1 MRQGL
6 GLSGILGL
14 CLIAAAPLPAA
25 AMDTVRLVLEQH
37 RFEPAEATVKAG
49 ERFRIEVTN
58 RDPTPSEIESSDM
71 RIEKI
76 VPAGAKVTL
85 TAGPLKPGR
94 YRFFDE
100 YHPETAKGTIVADRQ
115 VRPVRTCRES
125 GAFRCG
131 RCILALRGA

>member
-1 MRQGL
+1 MRRRL
-6 GLSGILGL
+6 GLSGLFGL
-14 CLIAAAPLPAA
+14 CLIAAAPLTAA
-25 AMDTVRLVLEQH
+25 AMETVRLVLEQH

-76 VPAGAKVTL
+76 VPAGATVTVM
-85 TAGPLKPGR
+85 AGPLKPGR

-100 YHPETAKGTIVADRQ
+100 YHPETAKGTIVAASKD
-115 VRPVRTCRES
+115 
-125 GAFRCG
+125 
-131 RCILALRGA
+131 

>member
-6 GLSGILGL
+6 GLGLSGVLGG

-37 RFEPAEATVKAG
+37 RFEPAESTVKAG
-49 ERFRIEVTN
+49 EQFRIEVTN
-58 RDPTPSEIESSDM
+58 RDPTPSEIESSEM

-100 YHPETAKGTIVADRQ
+100 YNPETAKGTIVATDN
-115 VRPVRTCRES
+115 
-125 GAFRCG
+125 
-131 RCILALRGA
+131 

>member
-1 MRQGL
+1 MRHLL

-14 CLIAAAPLPAA
+14 CLIAAAPVPAA

-100 YHPETAKGTIVADRQ
+100 YNPETAKGTIVATDN
-115 VRPVRTCRES
+115 
-125 GAFRCG
+125 
-131 RCILALRGA
+131 